1 MGPKL
6 ADLTAFAA
14 VAQQRSFRKAADALG
29 MAPSSLSHAIAGL
42 ERQLGL
48 RLFHRTTRSVA
59 LTEAGEQLHSR
70 LSPLLQGLEEAV
82 QEVSGLG
89 SAPQGILRINAP
101 EAGARR
107 LLRRVV
113 PRFRADFPGVVL
125 DLVVEGRL
133 VDIVAEGF
141 DAGIRLGEA
150 LPQDMIARP
159 LGPEERFLTM
169 ASPGYLAARGR
180 PETPDALAAH
190 DCIGHRM
197 PSGKLYRW
205 EFERHAQ
212 ERIVT
217 IESGLILNHPGLML
231 EAALAGL
238 GIAYLPESLAR
249 PHLDSGALEA
259 VLAEWCPSI
268 PGLFLYYPGHRHVP
282 ATLRAF
288 LDTMKR
294 CGD

>member
-1 MGPKL
+1 MKPRL
-6 ADLTAFAA
+6 ADLTAFAM
-14 VAQQRSFRKAADALG
+14 VAEQRSFRRAADALG
-29 MAPSSLSHAIAGL
+29 LAPSSLSHAIAGL

-48 RLFHRTTRSVA
+48 RLFHRTTRSVG
-59 LTEAGEQLHSR
+59 LTEAGER
-70 LSPLLQGLEEAV
+70 LLARLGPLLQGLDAAVEEV
-82 QEVSGLG
+82 TGLDG
-89 SAPQGILRINAP
+89 APQGVLRLNAP
-101 EAGARR
+101 EAGARL

-113 PRFRADFPGVVL
+113 PRFRAEFPGVVL

-141 DAGIRLGEA
+141 DAGIRLGES
-150 LPQDMIARP
+150 LPQDMIAIR

-169 ASPGYLAARGR
+169 ASPAYLAARGR
-180 PETPDALAAH
+180 PETPDALAGH

-217 IESGLILNHPGLML
+217 IDSGLILNHPGLML

-249 PHLDSGALEA
+249 PHLDSGALQA
-259 VLAEWCPSI
+259 VLAAWCPVI

-282 ATLRAF
+282 APLRAF
-288 LDTMKR
+288 IDTLR
-294 CGD
+294 RGDG